1 MISISRSEIKIYNDT
16 ISSFKQKASS
26 KNFSFGITHTSKA
39 RMKELCPPPPPSIPS
54 SKKILMTFPLPY
66 LRLFE
71 VGALS
76 RLSSERAY
84 KIFTIFSHIFSVSLL
99 SINKTKKKN
108 TVLTLYR
115 VFTIFSFFLVW
126 GVLWGGG
133 GGVVTR
139 GWALINFR
147 SSWWALIRTNAVCL

>member
-1 MISISRSEIKIYNDT
+1 MP
-16 ISSFKQKASS
+16 
-26 KNFSFGITHTSKA
+26 
-39 RMKELCPPPPPSIPS
+39 PPPPPSIPS

-84 KIFTIFSHIFSVSLL
+84 KIFTIFSYIFSASLL

-126 GVLWGGG
+126 GVLRGGG
-133 GGVVTR
+133 GEWLLEDGRLLTFGHPGGRSFEQTR
-139 GWALINFR
+139 YVYKLFLKIYFDNSENFR
-147 SSWWALIRTNAVCL
+147 KFFNYFFKKSSKNCQTFSETLFI